1 MFCGVNFRRWESV
14 PSFLMCVIFQQGVNF
29 NNSICWILFPGN
41 VCLCHFHRNQWL
53 TSVMKIILVS
63 FEMLPTYKNS
73 LIVSPFPEMYIGSAI
88 SMVLTATSLFLQL
101 VWKSESPDGT
111 LNILMSFFFV
121 FKLTWNLTT
130 LIWAVYHRYRIYQ
143 KEFPAEV

>member
-1 MFCGVNFRRWESV
+1 
-14 PSFLMCVIFQQGVNF
+14 
-29 NNSICWILFPGN
+29 
-41 VCLCHFHRNQWL
+41 
-53 TSVMKIILVS
+53 MKIILVS

-121 FKLTWNLTT
+121 FKLT
-130 LIWAVYHRYRIYQ
+130 
-143 KEFPAEV
+143 